1 MKKASTHIVLKV
13 PSHSFWEPGASHS
26 LGKLTLPCS
35 APLDQSALLSLYPST
50 LFTPLLL
57 PSIFVLASY
66 HTLRTILKKEKNTP
80 TFPLHRCPTTWHQFS
95 CLWISF
101 YLAFFPVTLHLQLP
115 GFLPLSLFMCPDT
128 CLCFFFQRAY
138 SFFKTFPEGCPTL
151 LRTEGEMALIHS
163 SSIPFAAELLK
174 AE

>member
-1 MKKASTHIVLKV
+1 M
-13 PSHSFWEPGASHS
+13 
-26 LGKLTLPCS
+26 PCS

-50 LFTPLLL
+50 LFTPLFL
-57 PSIFVLASY
+57 PNSFHIGKLS
-66 HTLRTILKKEKNTP
+66 HLKNNIEKGKNTP
-80 TFPLHRCPTTWHQFS
+80 TFPLHCCPTTWHQFS

-115 GFLPLSLFMCPDT
+115 GFLPLSLFMCPNT
-128 CLCFFFQRAY
+128 CLCFFFKRAY
-138 SFFKTFPEGCPTL
+138 SFSKTFPEGCPTL

-163 SSIPFAAELLK
+163 SSIPFAAELLE